1 MRHCQ
6 TFRALAA
13 AAICLHLTLGA
24 AGGQVDVWQ
33 FGGDGGSAWG
43 DFTRLNV
50 LADDFSDPR
59 RLQPRE
65 LDPEVNLLPQ
75 LSPWHGLKQPIEFGY
90 MEGQPRI
97 WRGVNYR
104 KARLFFPLD
113 FIDGDVETYVVNR
126 DSPWIW
132 WEYYTIDVGA
142 PIPAERFR
150 FYPPDGID
158 HITDQPYRPGYTPQH
173 FELTASNNAEAI
185 AREGEDFGTPERPT
199 GVSEIHDVAP
209 SLDDYRPLETLL
221 FESEQYFSPD
231 GIVNLTFP
239 LGFYRFFRLRSFPT
253 EENCFEGWT
262 ERSCFETIGFAEME
276 IYGRG
281 FVPEATW
288 LSTVVDLGESVNF
301 GRVVFSGTRLR
312 RENGGLVP
320 APEAPA
326 VVEVEVRVGDDD
338 TPVAYYGYNKR
349 GAPTEVTRDEYE
361 KLRVNRP
368 ELDPR
373 IIGWRGPLG
382 HDSERWS
389 FWSAPAGESGTRPV
403 ARKGRYF
410 QLRVRLKTDRL
421 REFVRLDSL
430 GVEFSTLLADRVV
443 GEIAAADDLHPAG
456 NLTKVRA
463 GETGEFAYD
472 LRAEFSGEDRTGFDA
487 VRVVAPSE
495 AEFRGLEM
503 GDPPAAV
510 EPDGVISEGSG
521 FSLLLPRPVTEG
533 EPPLRIRLATALYGA
548 SGTFGGEVFQRD
560 VDILP
565 QPIEAGDASEAVGTN
580 RLQLVAYPA
589 SLGEVL
595 GSVAVEPRVLTPQGD
610 GVNDKVLISYSML
623 RIQEGAD
630 VEVTVYGLS
639 GEPVR
644 TMRSPQQV
652 AGRHSAEWD
661 GRDDRGRLVPPG
673 TYVASIRVATSE
685 GDFGSIHPVAV
696 AY

>member
-1 MRHCQ
+1 MRHCA
-6 TFRALAA
+6 TLRAFDA
-13 AAICLHLTLGA
+13 AAICLLCFGA
-24 AGGQVDVWQ
+24 ADGQVEVWQ
-33 FGGDGGSAWG
+33 FGGNGGSPWG

-50 LADDFSDPR
+50 LVDDFSDAR
-59 RLQPRE
+59 MLQPRA

-75 LSPWHGLKQPIEFGY
+75 LSPWHGVKQPIEFTY

-113 FIDGDVETYVVNR
+113 FIDGDLDTYTVNR

-142 PIPAERFR
+142 RIPAERFR

-158 HITDQPYRPGYTPQH
+158 HITDQPYRPGYTPKH
-173 FELTASNNAEAI
+173 FELTASNNAAAI

-199 GVSEIHDVAP
+199 GLSEIHDVAP

-221 FESEQYFSPD
+221 FATEQNFSPD
-231 GIVNLTFP
+231 GIVNITFP
-239 LGFYRFFRLRSFPT
+239 LGNYRFFRLRSFPT

-262 ERSCFETIGFAEME
+262 RSCFETIGFAEME

-288 LSTVVDLGESVNF
+288 LSTVVDLGKSVNF
-301 GRVVFSGTRLR
+301 GRVVFSGIRLR
-312 RENGGLVP
+312 RENGDLMP
-320 APEAPA
+320 APDAPA
-326 VVEVEVRVGDDD
+326 AVEVEIRVGDDD
-338 TPVAYYGYNKR
+338 TPVAYYGYDKR
-349 GAPTEVTRDEYE
+349 GAPTEVTRDEYQ

-389 FWSAPAGESGTRPV
+389 FWSAPAKESGIRPV

-410 QLRVRLKTDRL
+410 QLRVRLKTERL
-421 REFVRLDSL
+421 WEFVRIDSL
-430 GVEFSTLLADRVV
+430 GVEFSPLLADRVL

-472 LRAEFSGEDRTGFDA
+472 LRAEFSGEARTGFDA
-487 VRVVAPSE
+487 VRVTAPAQ

-503 GDPPAAV
+503 GDPPVEA
-510 EPDGVISEGSG
+510 EPDAVILEASG
-521 FSLLLPRPVTEG
+521 FTLLLPRPVREE

-560 VDILP
+560 GGNLP

-595 GSVAVEPRVLTPQGD
+595 GEVAVEPQVLTPQGD
-610 GVNDKVLISYSML
+610 GVNDEVRIAYSML
-623 RIQEGAD
+623 RVQEGVD

-639 GEPVR
+639 GEAVR

-652 AGRHSAEWD
+652 AGRHSAVWD
-661 GRDDRGRLVPPG
+661 GRDDRGRLVAPG
-673 TYVASIRVATSE
+673 MYLARIKVSTSE
-685 GDFGSIHPVAV
+685 GDFGGIHPVAV